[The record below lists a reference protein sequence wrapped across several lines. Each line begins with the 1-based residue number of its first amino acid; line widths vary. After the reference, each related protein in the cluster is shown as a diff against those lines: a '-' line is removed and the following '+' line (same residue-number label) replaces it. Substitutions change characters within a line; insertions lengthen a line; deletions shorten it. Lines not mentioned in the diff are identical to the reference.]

1 MLKYLDYYMD
11 GNINLTKLVE
21 TLLPLFGII
30 EDTEKTSEFI
40 KGFWDSFL
48 VLDEINAVNIVFNK
62 EGNHQEEIKKEI
74 IPKLKALIKNYI
86 IDTDEP

>member
-1 MLKYLDYYMD
+1 MD
-11 GNINLTKLVE
+11 GAISLTKLVE

-40 KGFWDSFL
+40 KGFWDYFS

-62 EGNHQEEIKKEI
+62 EGNHEEEIKKEI
-74 IPKLKALIKNYI
+74 IPKLKALIKGYI
-86 IDTDEP
+86 FNADEL